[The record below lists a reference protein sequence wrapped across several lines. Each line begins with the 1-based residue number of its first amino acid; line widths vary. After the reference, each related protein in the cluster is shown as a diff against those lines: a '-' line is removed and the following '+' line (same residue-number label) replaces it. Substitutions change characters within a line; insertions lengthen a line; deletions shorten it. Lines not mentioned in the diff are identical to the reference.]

1 MAKLLLPRRS
11 RFGSRTQKGWRRD
24 PGYESVSLWRS
35 GLRKACHRQII
46 RRETRCSARFPS
58 RTYSPFAI
66 YPTDDLIYTSVLI
79 TIDFSPSAGETRPL
93 YRWTGVASLS
103 RTYVVSLFPLHSC
116 ADTASESPPHVH
128 GQTGRAG
135 DFWSND
141 DRRSRSS

>member
-1 MAKLLLPRRS
+1 MEKLLLSRRS
-11 RFGSRTQKGWRRD
+11 RFGSQTQKGWRRD

-58 RTYSPFAI
+58 RTYSPFAA

-93 YRWTGVASLS
+93 YRWTGVGFIVAHVRCLALS
-103 RTYVVSLFPLHSC
+103 VAFVCERVAVLLQ
-116 ADTASESPPHVH
+116 HVH
-128 GQTGRAG
+128 GQTGRTG